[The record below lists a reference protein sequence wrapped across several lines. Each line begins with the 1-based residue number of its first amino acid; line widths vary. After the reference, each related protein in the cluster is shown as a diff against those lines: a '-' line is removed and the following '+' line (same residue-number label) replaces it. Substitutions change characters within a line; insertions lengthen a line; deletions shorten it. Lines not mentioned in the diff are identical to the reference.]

1 KVLVGY
7 YAIGIN
13 SLRFTKRQLDKYSS
27 KIKGQLKHKASK
39 KDKMTGDIELT
50 CYLIGQIGKNFKEDA
65 LKTKEITGYKLL
77 ELAYQTILEAQ
88 ELTGGSFAYLEYED
102 VDKLRDLYKRF
113 GFRELTDYRTQ
124 NNLCM
129 AILRIK

>member
-1 KVLVGY
+1 
-7 YAIGIN
+7 
-13 SLRFTKRQLDKYSS
+13 
-27 KIKGQLKHKASK
+27 
-39 KDKMTGDIELT
+39 MTGDIELT